1 MHQTVQR
8 RIRGGSKEF
17 DMKIKVE
24 EKRAVITD
32 NAPLI
37 IDVREKNYI
46 DVELPDDKTYFVG
59 FIGTITEKREVL
71 DCKVELPKTFF
82 TEQTL
87 QLVIYRADGESITA
101 IPCEPIKLYCLNNK
115 AMFLMYVENAIG
127 QEDVRN
133 KAEMAMA
140 QCYAMA
146 EMLKNALSQINS
158 LTEEFDK
165 IKTDLEGFHSLYNEN
180 VEKINDVIRRVEI
193 MEADYD
199 VLVK

>member
-1 MHQTVQR
+1 
-8 RIRGGSKEF
+8 
-17 DMKIKVE
+17 MKIKVE
-24 EKRAVITD
+24 KDRAFIVD
-32 NAPLI
+32 NAPI
-37 IDVREKNYI
+37 VIDVRQENYL
-46 DVELPDDKTYFVG
+46 DVELPDKSTYFFG
-59 FIGTITEKREVL
+59 FHGTTIERREVI
-71 DCKVELPKTFF
+71 DGKVELPRNFF
-82 TEQTL
+82 MEQTV
-87 QLVIYRADGESITA
+87 QIVVYRADGDGFAA

-127 QEDVRN
+127 QGDVRN

-146 EMLKNALSQINS
+146 EMLKNALMQIGTLSEGFNN
-158 LTEEFDK
+158 
-165 IKTDLEGFHSLYNEN
+165 IKADLEGFHALYNEN

>member
-1 MHQTVQR
+1 MR
-8 RIRGGSKEF
+8 
-17 DMKIKVE
+17 IKVE
-24 EKRAVITD
+24 KERAFIAD
-32 NAPLI
+32 NAPI
-37 IDVREKNYI
+37 VIDTRQDNYI
-46 DVELPDDKTYFVG
+46 DVDLPDKNTYFFG
-59 FIGTITEKREVL
+59 FHGTTVERREVI
-71 DCKVELPKTFF
+71 DGKVELPRCFF
-82 TEQTL
+82 REQTI
-87 QLVIYRADGESITA
+87 QLVVYRADGNGLTA

-133 KAEMAMA
+133 KAELAMA

-146 EMLKNALSQINS
+146 EALTSALQKVSELENEVKA
-158 LTEEFDK
+158 TKD
-165 IKTDLEGFHSLYNEN
+165 DLADFHKLYNEN

>member
-1 MHQTVQR
+1 
-8 RIRGGSKEF
+8 
-17 DMKIKVE
+17 MKIKVE

-133 KAEMAMA
+133 KAELAMA

-146 EMLKNALSQINS
+146 EMLKNALTQINS
-158 LTEEFDK
+158 LTEGFNN

>member
-1 MHQTVQR
+1 
-8 RIRGGSKEF
+8 
-17 DMKIKVE
+17 MKIKVE
-24 EKRAVITD
+24 KERAFIAD
-32 NAPLI
+32 NAPI
-37 IDVREKNYI
+37 VIDTRQDNYI
-46 DVELPDDKTYFVG
+46 DVDLPDKNTYFFG
-59 FIGTITEKREVL
+59 FHGTTVERREVI
-71 DCKVELPKTFF
+71 DGKVELPRCFF
-82 TEQTL
+82 REQTI
-87 QLVIYRADGESITA
+87 QLVVYRADGNGLTA

-133 KAEMAMA
+133 KAELAMA

-146 EMLKNALSQINS
+146 EMLKNALTQINS
-158 LTEEFDK
+158 LTEGFNN

>member
-1 MHQTVQR
+1 
-8 RIRGGSKEF
+8 
-17 DMKIKVE
+17 
-24 EKRAVITD
+24 
-32 NAPLI
+32 
-37 IDVREKNYI
+37 
-46 DVELPDDKTYFVG
+46 
-59 FIGTITEKREVL
+59 
-71 DCKVELPKTFF
+71 
-82 TEQTL
+82 
-87 QLVIYRADGESITA
+87 
-101 IPCEPIKLYCLNNK
+101 
-115 AMFLMYVENAIG
+115 MYVENAIG

-133 KAEMAMA
+133 KAEMAMV

>member
-115 AMFLMYVENAIG
+115 AMFLMYVENATG

-133 KAEMAMA
+133 KAELAMA

-158 LTEEFDK
+158 LTEGFNK
-165 IKTDLEGFHSLYNEN
+165 IKTDLEGFHALYNEN